1 MILCN
6 IFNLINASKVWFIC
20 VVHTNVL
27 INGKKN
33 VSMYKTVHAE
43 R

>member
-1 MILCN
+1 MYATY
-6 IFNLINASKVWFIC
+6 LINASKIWLLLYCTHQFID
-20 VVHTNVL
+20 
-27 INGKKN
+27 KRKEKN